1 MNKQIDA
8 QNIDTVI
15 ETIGETGSA
24 KLTAGGLYSRRE
36 ENCDWMFEGAVEAE
50 DCNDVLS
57 ALHAAGKL
65 HGTWTPENASL
76 S

>member
-24 KLTAGGLYSRRE
+24 KLTAGGLYSRRHQ
-36 ENCDWMFEGAVEAE
+36 GQA
-50 DCNDVLS
+50 
-57 ALHAAGKL
+57 
-65 HGTWTPENASL
+65 HGNRPA
-76 S
+76 